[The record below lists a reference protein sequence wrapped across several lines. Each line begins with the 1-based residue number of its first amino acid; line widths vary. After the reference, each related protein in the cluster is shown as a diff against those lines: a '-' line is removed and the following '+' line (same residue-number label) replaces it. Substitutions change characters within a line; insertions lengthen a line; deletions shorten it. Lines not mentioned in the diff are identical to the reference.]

1 MAPAFWQRWKEAW
14 KARREAR
21 RLARGGNHALQV
33 REELRAEMRA
43 SMADLHELAENTRQ
57 YMHAQQTAAERM
69 LDVLKAM
76 ERSSGAVEDGM
87 QSAAGLLE
95 KVEQHSR
102 SHVRLLTEAADTQ
115 RTLASLMGT
124 FSSER
129 RRASVLFLAAILVL
143 GVVIAYGFSRVAG
156 RLESQETLLRGQ
168 LESVRADMSDIR
180 ASADRMA
187 ADRTRSAEEMRREYE
202 RLVKLHADLLARLG
216 GGSAEKTP
224 APPQNAASKES
235 AASRDASWWRP
246 WTW

>member
-1 MAPAFWQRWKEAW
+1 MAFLQRWMETW
-14 KARREAR
+14 KARREER
-21 RLARGGNHALQV
+21 RIARGRDSALQV
-33 REELRAEMRA
+33 REELRA

-115 RTLASLMGT
+115 RTLAALMGT
-124 FSSER
+124 FGSER
-129 RRASVLFLAAILVL
+129 RRASVLFLAAILIL
-143 GVVIAYGFSRVAG
+143 GIVIAYGFSGVAG
-156 RLESQETLLRGQ
+156 RLESQENLLRGQ

-180 ASADRMA
+180 AAADRMA
-187 ADRTRSAEEMRREYE
+187 ADRSRSVEEMRREYE
-202 RLVKLHADLLARLG
+202 RLAKLHEDLLARLG
-216 GGSAEKTP
+216 GKPAAP
-224 APPQNAASKES
+224 APSAPKDAAPETSS
-235 AASRDASWWRP
+235 ASRDASWWRP
-246 WTW
+246 WTWGR